1 MTRWPV
7 MSGRPMGSRA
17 ATGRG
22 VRMGHFC
29 ARQMVFSSPEAVVIL
44 QMGSVTVYWPFS
56 AAQVTTPEISGG
68 TMLLWV
74 MMLVSGQVATTVP
87 PETLSPGLTV
97 TVTSHLRAISRLST
111 WTPVAMNAPFFW
123 AISVSGRSM
132 PSKIFS
138 MMPGPSV
145 AESGAPVP
153 LTGSPT
159 SRPVVFSY
167 TWMVVRASLTLMTS
181 PMRPAFPTYT
191 ISAMP
196 NVLVSFTVTTGP
208 LIE

>member
-1 MTRWPV
+1 
-7 MSGRPMGSRA
+7 
-17 ATGRG
+17 
-22 VRMGHFC
+22 
-29 ARQMVFSSPEAVVIL
+29 
-44 QMGSVTVYWPFS
+44 
-56 AAQVTTPEISGG
+56 
-68 TMLLWV
+68 
-74 MMLVSGQVATTVP
+74 
-87 PETLSPGLTV
+87 
-97 TVTSHLRAISRLST
+97 
-111 WTPVAMNAPFFW
+111 
-123 AISVSGRSM
+123 
-132 PSKIFS
+132 

-208 LIE
+208 VDRINYIFHRLAPNSRPSGKNA

>member
-1 MTRWPV
+1 MDARGDERAVFLGDIRERTLDAVKNIFHDAGAQRFGIGGSNLQGALRW
-7 MSGRPMGSRA
+7 
-17 ATGRG
+17 
-22 VRMGHFC
+22 
-29 ARQMVFSSPEAVVIL
+29 
-44 QMGSVTVYWPFS
+44 
-56 AAQVTTPEISGG
+56 
-68 TMLLWV
+68 
-74 MMLVSGQVATTVP
+74 
-87 PETLSPGLTV
+87 
-97 TVTSHLRAISRLST
+97 
-111 WTPVAMNAPFFW
+111 
-123 AISVSGRSM
+123 
-132 PSKIFS
+132 
-138 MMPGPSV
+138 